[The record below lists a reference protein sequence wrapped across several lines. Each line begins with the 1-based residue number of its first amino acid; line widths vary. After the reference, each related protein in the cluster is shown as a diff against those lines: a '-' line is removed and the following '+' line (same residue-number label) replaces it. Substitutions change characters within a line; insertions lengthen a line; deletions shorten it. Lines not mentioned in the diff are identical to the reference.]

1 MANTANEVNV
11 HRKLRK
17 LGKLRR
23 SDRFME
29 KKQITLEIRTFRFNL
44 QVSE

>member
-17 LGKLRR
+17 LGKFGR

-29 KKQITLEIRTFRFNL
+29 KMLVTLEIRTFHFNL